1 MKGSETRGQRRQR
14 RAVAAET
21 GGLKEKHKGWS
32 QRRMLDSVGKES
44 QAREWKSELQG
55 LCSIQWSGS
64 EDSWLVETAC

>member
-1 MKGSETRGQRRQR
+1 
-14 RAVAAET
+14 
-21 GGLKEKHKGWS
+21 
-32 QRRMLDSVGKES
+32 MLDSVGEES